1 MSSIE
6 YPLLYLT
13 FFQTHKYIL
22 PLSVL
27 FSSFFHT
34 LQVIQLETAMGAAIE
49 CFANSAAVCVP
60 RDRFAPVK
68 KCSDLL
74 MLRSDCYTVTPDA
87 RLVLSNGVAKA
98 PEMNLDGKK

>member
-1 MSSIE
+1 
-6 YPLLYLT
+6 
-13 FFQTHKYIL
+13 
-22 PLSVL
+22 
-27 FSSFFHT
+27 
-34 LQVIQLETAMGAAIE
+34 MGAAIE

-87 RLVLSNGVAKA
+87 RLVLSDGVAKA